1 MKNHIIRFIKKETV
15 LSAALFLA
23 AASSFFVKPSIQ
35 YLEYIDFNTLF
46 LLFSLMCVMA
56 DYKSLGAFE
65 KCSRFLLSK
74 TSGTTGIILVLVLL
88 PFFFSMLITND
99 VALITFVPLA
109 LAALKMS
116 GLEHIILPTV
126 VLQTLAANLGSM
138 FLPTGNPQNLYLYAW
153 SSIPLSSFIKT
164 MLPYT
169 GASFVLL
176 TACSMVMAKRNR
188 MQTLPLQE
196 TSSAQTTPQK
206 PEQNLEQNQ
215 VKVSKRRTARATICF
230 ILCILSVGK
239 LLPQSLLCILVG
251 LTYLFT
257 SRKILKGIDY
267 SLLMT
272 FVGFFIFVGNIKNLE
287 SARTAIASLVTGNEL
302 LMAVYASQV
311 ISNVP
316 AALLLSGF
324 TENVRALLVGTN
336 IGGLGTLIA
345 SMASLISFKQ
355 IARNYHDRRGPYF
368 ILFTIMNLA
377 FLAILGTMA
386 FFIER

>member
-1 MKNHIIRFIKKETV
+1 MKNLIIRFIKKETV

-65 KCSRFLLSK
+65 KSSRFLLSK

-116 GLEHIILPTV
+116 GLERIILPTV

-188 MQTLPLQE
+188 MQTLPDD
-196 TSSAQTTPQK
+196 TSAQTAPQK
-206 PEQNLEQNQ
+206 PEQNLQQNQ
-215 VKVSKRRTARATICF
+215 VRVSKRRTARATICF

-302 LMAVYASQV
+302 LMAVCASQV